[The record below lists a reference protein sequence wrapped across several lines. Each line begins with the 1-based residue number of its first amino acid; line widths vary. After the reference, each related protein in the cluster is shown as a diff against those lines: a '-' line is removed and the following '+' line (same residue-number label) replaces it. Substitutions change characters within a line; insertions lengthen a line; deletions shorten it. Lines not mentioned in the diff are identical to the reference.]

1 MEIALEE
8 FLTYM
13 NEVKKS
19 SNNTIL
25 SYKNDLS
32 KLLTHLSSLGI
43 YETEKINETCLNSY
57 ILLME
62 REGKSPATV
71 SRNIAAMKA
80 FILFLIKKGKI
91 QADPT
96 ERMKSPKVEK
106 KPPVILTIEQVD
118 SLLSKPNTSTFK
130 GIRDKAM
137 LELLYATGIR
147 VSELLSLTM
156 KDINIKN
163 KFLVCRT
170 DKKERMIPFGNVA
183 KVSFENYIKSQ
194 KELKDIALSD
204 YCFTNIHGEQMT
216 RQGFWKIIKAYGK
229 AADIDIE
236 LTPQILRNSFAV
248 HLMENGADI
257 YSVQELLGHSD
268 VSTTQS
274 YIKGRKR
281 KLLEVYTSAHP
292 RI

>member
-8 FLTYM
+8 FLLYM
-13 NEVKKS
+13 SEVKKA
-19 SNNTIL
+19 SNNTL
-25 SYKNDLS
+25 ASYKNDLS
-32 KLLTHLSSLGI
+32 KLLSYLKNLEI
-43 YETEKINETCLNSY
+43 FEIEKINETCLNSY

-71 SRNIAAMKA
+71 SRNIAAIKA
-80 FILFLIKKGKI
+80 FILFLIKKDKI
-91 QADPT
+91 KSDPT

-106 KPPVILTIEQVD
+106 KPPVILSIEEVD
-118 SLLSKPNTSTFK
+118 SLLSKPNIDTLK

-147 VSELLSLTM
+147 VSELISLRLD
-156 KDINIKN
+156 DINIKN
-163 KFLVCRT
+163 KFLICRT
-170 DKKERMIPFGNVA
+170 DTKERIIPFGNIA
-183 KVSFENYIKSQ
+183 KASLENYINLR
-194 KELKDIALSD
+194 KEHQELLGSD
-204 YCFTNIHGEQMT
+204 YCFTNNHGDQMT

-229 AADIDIE
+229 AANINIDI
-236 LTPQILRNSFAV
+236 TPQILRNSFAV

-268 VSTTQS
+268 VSTTQG

-281 KLLEVYTSAHP
+281 KLLDVYKSAHP
-292 RI
+292 RN